1 MIFLRRFKI
10 FSFVLLILLLNS
22 CATNI
27 NLNSKIDELTLMNI
41 KLHLDKP
48 VSFIYKNNINDGL
61 IKPYRKD
68 KIEQM
73 PIHVGYYISEST
85 VLRKM
90 LTEYLSTKYISIT
103 QDSDLKIIV
112 TLKDFWIEQYNI
124 NSAEQQVAT
133 ALLGGN
139 TSYMCVAKIQVE
151 IIVNKKGEI
160 YKKNILV
167 TSDDVYSHIIGQ
179 VPTYD
184 NSFETTHS
192 KNINDANKKVIILFN
207 SFLDEIG
214 I

>member
-1 MIFLRRFKI
+1 M
-10 FSFVLLILLLNS
+10 
-22 CATNI
+22 
-27 NLNSKIDELTLMNI
+27 
-41 KLHLDKP
+41 P
-48 VSFIYKNNINDGL
+48 VSFVYKTNINDGL

-90 LTEYLSTKYISIT
+90 LTEYLSTKYISII

-124 NSAEQQVAT
+124 NSAGQQAAT